1 MSQQGWTLEHFA
13 LVAADFGAWDY
24 DVATG
29 RVSWSPQTAAFFG
42 MPLERSEGTLDD
54 FIARVHPDDRER
66 VKSEIAR
73 ALGQGPAEF
82 RLAHRVDGALP
93 ERWLESHG
101 RVFRDAGGRAVRMA
115 GVTHDCTDHHRAA
128 RDEQEDRR
136 LMQAA
141 LDASV
146 FAVVV
151 LEPNGTIT
159 YCNQLA
165 ASLLGLTPSTVQGRS
180 YDAPQWKHTDLDGG
194 PWPDERQPFVRV
206 MKTGQPVF
214 GVEHAIERPDGH
226 RTALRING
234 QPVKDEHGNIRLL
247 VFSFEDITERH
258 ALEASA
264 RQSHKMEAVG
274 RLAGGVAHD
283 FNNLLMVISA
293 HAELLLS
300 DMEEDDPRRTAL
312 EEIMDATRRGVA
324 LTGQLLA
331 FSRKQVVIPVVLDL
345 DALLDKAARMLRRL
359 IGENIQMSLT
369 PSPTPAHVRIDP
381 VQAELVFVNLAV
393 NARDAMPRGGSLTFR
408 TDVVTLGAAAAAAIP
423 GAQPATYARLSVS
436 DTGTGIPAE
445 VLPLVFEPFY
455 TTKPAG
461 RGTGLGLSIVHGIVE
476 QSGGF
481 VTLSSTVGEGTTF
494 RVHLPVTDATL
505 TTAAGTPAPMS
516 DASGETVLIVEDER
530 AVLHVAERLLRR
542 EGFRVAMAE
551 APEDAI
557 RQVREGLE
565 PDLLLTDVVM
575 PGMNGR
581 ELHEALGRMVPG
593 LRVVFMSGHTRDVIT
608 NNGVLDS
615 GTAFVQKPFA
625 LGALLGTIRKALDS
639 KR

>member
-1 MSQQGWTLEHFA
+1 M
-13 LVAADFGAWDY
+13 
-24 DVATG
+24 
-29 RVSWSPQTAAFFG
+29 
-42 MPLERSEGTLDD
+42 
-54 FIARVHPDDRER
+54 
-66 VKSEIAR
+66 
-73 ALGQGPAEF
+73 
-82 RLAHRVDGALP
+82 
-93 ERWLESHG
+93 
-101 RVFRDAGGRAVRMA
+101 
-115 GVTHDCTDHHRAA
+115 
-128 RDEQEDRR
+128 
-136 LMQAA
+136 
-141 LDASV
+141 
-146 FAVVV
+146 
-151 LEPNGTIT
+151 
-159 YCNQLA
+159 
-165 ASLLGLTPSTVQGRS
+165 
-180 YDAPQWKHTDLDGG
+180 
-194 PWPDERQPFVRV
+194 
-206 MKTGQPVF
+206 
-214 GVEHAIERPDGH
+214 
-226 RTALRING
+226 
-234 QPVKDEHGNIRLL
+234 
-247 VFSFEDITERH
+247 FSFEDITERH
-258 ALEASA
+258 AMEASA

-359 IGENIQMSLT
+359 IGENIEMSLT

-393 NARDAMPRGGSLTFR
+393 NARDAMPRGGSLAFR

-505 TTAAGTPAPMS
+505 TAAAGTPAPTS
-516 DASGETVLIVEDER
+516 GASGETVLIVEDER

-625 LGALLGTIRKALDS
+625 LGALLSTIRKALDS
-639 KR
+639 ER